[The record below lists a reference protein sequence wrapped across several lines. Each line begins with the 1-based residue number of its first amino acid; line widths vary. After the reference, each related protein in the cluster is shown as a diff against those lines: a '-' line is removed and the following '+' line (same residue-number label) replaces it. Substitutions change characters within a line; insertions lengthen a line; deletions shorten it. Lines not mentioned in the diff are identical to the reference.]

1 MSQSSTVSYTKHA
14 RKTVLRKYIALL
26 CGLLVFAIVGSG
38 TYIYVQQDILSQE
51 HRDVDLKVKLG
62 MLEALHNNELENH
75 QNTLAII
82 REQNQKIANFFDYDK
97 IDSIKVMLETI
108 AHIRDLDIIF
118 FFDENGTLLTTNHRT
133 QSMVSKPLDYGMLLD
148 DQDERIGVSQIPVD
162 IVVQQLPHL
171 DFDIT
176 QSQILCFKSLVHLLH
191 DTGEISGYFVL
202 VKFINGNRELAGKM
216 EEIVEGSV
224 IYFDR
229 DNNTVLSSMSS
240 RQIPYPEKG
249 ILSLNG
255 KTYFADTK
263 HITDFQDEIIAKL
276 VVATDSSS
284 FFNERRKLIV
294 NLLIPIVVSVT
305 LSIFLIIFLKIRVF
319 GQLNRLIAVL
329 RSVAEGDGGLGMRLP
344 VPEEKIAKGSLDE
357 MEQMAIDFNKM
368 MGNLQ
373 KSYNELA
380 EARRVAEKADRI
392 KSEFLANMSHE
403 IRTPMNA
410 IIGMT
415 NLTLNT
421 SLSPQQVH
429 YLESVKVSSD
439 SLLCLVNDILDL
451 SKIEAGQLEL
461 EEHPFSPRGIVDLAV
476 QTMNILAKDK
486 RILLK
491 AEVAE
496 DIPVAV
502 RGDSLRLRQVIL
514 NVLSNGIKFTDRGTV
529 TLRAGLESKTEKN
542 CILQFTIS
550 DTGVGIKPENVGN
563 IFDLFTQADS
573 STTRKFGG
581 TGLGLSICKQICQ
594 LMGGD
599 IEVSSVLNQGS
610 VFTFTV
616 AVELA
621 KHEELP
627 SRDEFDG
634 LSVPLPP
641 LRILLVEDN
650 EFNQDIARI
659 ILEQADHKVMMA
671 NDGLEALE
679 VLARDRFDVILM
691 DVQMPRMDGL
701 MASSVIR
708 ASETGEDI
716 VLDLP
721 EHLTQALK
729 TKLGGGHIPIIAMT
743 AHAMMADRARCF
755 AAGMDEYQ
763 SKPFN
768 DKQLFNVIGK
778 LLHGKS
784 IQTQEHSVAISSE
797 DAERIQHLN
806 PEMLNMLKNLKHPG
820 QENVQSRMIK
830 HYLECAPELLA
841 AIQQGI
847 HTFDEE
853 VIWKAAHTMKSTN
866 GQIGAERFAA
876 ICLELETLGRQNK
889 LDQKVAQRLS
899 AELDLEFQQVKKELE
914 QILSQV

>member
-1 MSQSSTVSYTKHA
+1 MQSSTQSYAKHG
-14 RKTVLRKYIALL
+14 RKTVLRKYITLLFALL
-26 CGLLVFAIVGSG
+26 VLAIIGSG
-38 TYIYVQQDILSQE
+38 TYIYIQQNILAE
-51 HRDVDLKVKLG
+51 RHRTVDLKIKLG
-62 MLEALHNNELENH
+62 MLESIHNHELETH
-75 QNTLAII
+75 RNTLSII
-82 REQNQKIANFFDYDK
+82 REQNQKISNFLDYDK
-97 IDSIKVMLETI
+97 INSIKIMLETI
-108 AHIRDLDIIF
+108 AHIHDFDIIF
-118 FFDENGTLLTTNHRT
+118 FFNENGELLTTNHRT
-133 QSMVSKPLDYGMLLD
+133 QQMVPNHPDYSILLD
-148 DQDERIGVSQIPVD
+148 DRNERIGVSQIPAD
-162 IVVQQLPHL
+162 IVAQQLPHL
-171 DFDIT
+171 EFDIT
-176 QSQILCFKSLVHLLH
+176 QSHILCFKSLVHLLH

-202 VKFINGNRELAGKM
+202 VKFINGNKELAGKM
-216 EEIVEGSV
+216 EEIVEDSV
-224 IYFDR
+224 IYFDIN
-229 DNNTVLSSMSS
+229 NNTVLSSLPS
-240 RQIPYPEKG
+240 RQVPYPEDG
-249 ILSLNG
+249 VLSLNG
-255 KTYFADTK
+255 KSYFADVK
-263 HITDFQDEIIAKL
+263 PIADFQNETIAKL

-284 FFNERRKLIV
+284 FSSEQKRLIV
-294 NLLIPIVVSVT
+294 NLLIPIVISVII
-305 LSIFLIIFLKIRVF
+305 SIFLLVFLKIRFF
-319 GQLNRLIAVL
+319 GQLNRLINVL
-329 RSVAEGDGGLGMRLP
+329 RSVVEGDGGLGMRLP

-357 MEQMAIDFNKM
+357 MEQMAIDFNEM
-368 MGNLQ
+368 MDNLE

-461 EEHPFSPRGIVDLAV
+461 EEHPFSPRRIVDLAV
-476 QTMNILAKDK
+476 QTMGILAKDK
-486 RILLK
+486 KILLK
-491 AEVAE
+491 ADIAR
-496 DIPVAV
+496 DIPAAV

-529 TLRAGLESKTEKN
+529 TLQATLDSKTEES
-542 CILQFTIS
+542 CILRFTIS
-550 DTGVGIKPENVGN
+550 DTGVGISPENVKN

-599 IEVSSVLNQGS
+599 IQVSSVLNQGS

-616 AVELA
+616 TVELA
-621 KHEELP
+621 ERDELP

-634 LSVPLPP
+634 LSVPLPS
-641 LRILLVEDN
+641 LRVLLVEDN

-659 ILEQADHKVMMA
+659 ILEQEEHKVMMA
-671 NDGLEALE
+671 NDGFEALE
-679 VLARDRFDVILM
+679 VLAKDRFDIILM

-701 MASSVIR
+701 TASSVIR
-708 ASETGEDI
+708 ASEKGDDI

-721 EHLTQALK
+721 DSLIRDLK
-729 TKLGGGHIPIIAMT
+729 TNLGGGHIPIIAMT
-743 AHAMMADRARCF
+743 AHAMAADRMQCF
-755 AAGMDEYQ
+755 AAGMDDYQ

-768 DKQLFNVIGK
+768 DKQLFNVIGR

-784 IQTQEHSVAISSE
+784 IQTKSPTIDLDSK
-797 DAERIQHLN
+797 DTMKLQHLN
-806 PEMLNMLKNLKHPG
+806 PKMLDMLKSIKHPKQG
-820 QENVQSRMIK
+820 NIQARMIK
-830 HYLECAPELLA
+830 QYLEYAPELLDS
-841 AIQQGI
+841 IQQGI
-847 HTFDEE
+847 NAFDQE

-876 ICLELETLGRQNK
+876 ICQELERLGRENK
-889 LDQKVAQRLS
+889 LEQKEAQRLS
-899 AELDLEFQQVKKELE
+899 AELDREFEHVKKELE
-914 QILSQV
+914 LILSPR

>member
-1 MSQSSTVSYTKHA
+1 MSQFSTASQAKYG

-26 CGLLVFAIVGSG
+26 FVLLVLAIIGSG
-38 TYIYVQQDILSQE
+38 TYIYVQQNIFAQQ
-51 HRDVDLKVKLG
+51 HRAIDLTVKLG
-62 MLEALHNNELENH
+62 MLEAIHNNELENH
-75 QNTLAII
+75 RNTLSII
-82 REQNQKIANFFDYDK
+82 REQNQKIANFLDYDK
-97 IDSIKVMLETI
+97 IKSIKIMLDTI
-108 AHIRDLDIIF
+108 AHIHKLDIIF
-118 FFDENGTLLTTNHRT
+118 FFNENGKLLTTNHRM
-133 QSMVSKPLDYGMLLD
+133 QSVLPNPLDYSILLD
-148 DQDERIGVSQIPVD
+148 DLNERIGVSQIPAD
-162 IVVQQLPHL
+162 IVAQQLPYL
-171 DFDIT
+171 EFDIT
-176 QSQILCFKSLVHLLH
+176 QSHILCFKSLVHLLH

-202 VKFINGNRELAGKM
+202 VKFINGNKELAGKM
-216 EEIVEGSV
+216 EEIVEDSV

-229 DNNTVLSSMSS
+229 NNNTALSSLPS
-240 RQIPYPEKG
+240 RQVPYPENGMLK
-249 ILSLNG
+249 LNG
-255 KTYFADTK
+255 KSYFTDVKPIA
-263 HITDFQDEIIAKL
+263 DFQGLTIANL
-276 VVATDSSS
+276 VVATDSSP
-284 FFNERRKLIV
+284 FFREQRHLLI
-294 NLLIPIVVSVT
+294 NLLIPIVISVIVS
-305 LSIFLIIFLKIRVF
+305 IILIVFLKIRIF
-319 GQLNRLIAVL
+319 GQLNRLIDVL
-329 RSVAEGDGGLGMRLP
+329 RSVAVGDGGLGMRLP
-344 VPEEKIAKGSLDE
+344 VPEDKIAKGSLDE
-357 MEQMAIDFNKM
+357 MEQMAIDFNEM
-368 MGNLQ
+368 MGNLE

-421 SLSPQQVH
+421 SLTAQQIH

-461 EEHPFSPRGIVDLAV
+461 EEHPFSPGKIVDLAV
-476 QTMNILAKDK
+476 QTMTILAKDK
-486 RILLK
+486 KITLK

-496 DIPVAV
+496 DIPAAV

-514 NVLSNGIKFTDRGTV
+514 NVLSNGIKFTDQGTV
-529 TLRAGLESKTEKN
+529 TLRASLHSKTEKN
-542 CILQFTIS
+542 CVLQFIIT
-550 DTGVGIKPENVGN
+550 DTGVGISPENVEN

-599 IEVSSVLNQGS
+599 IQVSSVLNQGS

-616 AVELA
+616 VVDLA
-621 KHEELP
+621 GRDELP
-627 SRDEFDG
+627 TRDEFDG

-641 LRILLVEDN
+641 LRVLLVEDN

-659 ILEQADHKVMMA
+659 ILEQEDHKVMMA

-679 VLARDRFDVILM
+679 ILAKDRYDIILM

-708 ASETGEDI
+708 ASEKGEEI

-721 EHLTQALK
+721 VSLIQALK
-729 TKLGGGHIPIIAMT
+729 TNLGGGHIPIIAMT
-743 AHAMMADRARCF
+743 AHAMAADRMQCF
-755 AAGMDEYQ
+755 AAGMDDYQ

-768 DKQLFNVIGK
+768 DKQLFNVIGR

-784 IQTQEHSVAISSE
+784 VQTQNHSRTIYSSHTVKM
-797 DAERIQHLN
+797 QHLN
-806 PEMLNMLKNLKHPG
+806 PEMLNMFKNLTHSG
-820 QENVQSRMIK
+820 QENVQRRMIK
-830 HYLECAPELLA
+830 HYLECAPALLD

-847 HTFDEE
+847 NAFDQE

-866 GQIGAERFAA
+866 GQIGAEFFAA
-876 ICLELETLGRQNK
+876 ICQELEALARQNRLERK
-889 LDQKVAQRLS
+889 EAQRLDRKS
-899 AELDLEFQQVKKELE
+899 V
-914 QILSQV
+914 V